1 MNNSDDEFYNNLN
14 IFTIKSQEEYIKNK
28 ENIDINLWNPD
39 LQNAVVH
46 ALENEDY
53 DKVNWLL
60 DEDIV
65 LKENEHYI
73 EDIQNNNHITSHCL
87 RLTIEKPELQKKM
100 IEKGLKIEPFSDFY
114 EDERSILEYS
124 ASIEVLNILLKAGHL
139 PHFEK
144 DVVIV
149 KDGFYR
155 KENFVFNIL
164 TEITPNIVFW
174 DYLLK
179 NNISNINETDPRGN
193 TILFNCE
200 DEKEIIYLID
210 KKIDINHRNNKGDT
224 ALLGASFE
232 KTKMLLEAGAD
243 VNIKSE
249 SGENALLR
257 TNDIN
262 TALLLIEKGISTEG
276 DVYLWSKINREWV
289 KDKEPVSFMS
299 VLEKNNKII
308 FNIVNAIKE
317 KEYINSNFNNEEKSI
332 INNIKKRI

>member
-1 MNNSDDEFYNNLN
+1 MNNSDNEFYNNLN
-14 IFTIKSQEEYIKNK
+14 IFTVKNHEEYIKNK
-28 ENIDINLWNPD
+28 ENIDINLWNPE

-60 DEDIV
+60 DEGIV

-73 EDIQNNNHITSHCL
+73 EDIQNNNYMTSECL
-87 RLTIEKPELQKKM
+87 KSTIEKPELQKKM

-144 DVVIV
+144 DVIII

-210 KKIDINHRNNKGDT
+210 KKIDINHRNNNGDT
-224 ALLGASFE
+224 ALFGASLE

-276 DVYLWSKINREWV
+276 DVYLWSKVNNEWV
-289 KDKEPVSFMS
+289 KDEEPVSFMS

-317 KEYINSNFNNEEKSI
+317 KEYINSNFNNEEQLIMS
-332 INNIKKRI
+332 NIKKRI